1 VQPTTGKSVHE
12 LNLIR
17 AAAEDVA
24 AARVVLSERSQALK
38 AIVRT
43 ALDHGAVPT
52 DVARAS
58 EAALPTAGMP
68 VKTSPPVLTA

>member
-1 VQPTTGKSVHE
+1 MHE

-24 AARVVLSERSQALK
+24 AARVVLRERSQALQ
-38 AIVRT
+38 AIIRT

-58 EAALPTAGMP
+58 EAALPTPGP
-68 VKTSPPVLTA
+68 LTESRPPVLTA

>member
-1 VQPTTGKSVHE
+1 MHE

-24 AARVVLSERSQALK
+24 AARAVLGERSQALK
-38 AIVRT
+38 AIART
-43 ALDHGAVPT
+43 ALDHGVPPA

-68 VKTSPPVLTA
+68 AKTRPPVLTA

>member
-1 VQPTTGKSVHE
+1 MHQ
-12 LNLIR
+12 LNLVR

-24 AARVVLSERSQALK
+24 AARVVLRERSQALK

-43 ALDHGAVPT
+43 ALDHGVPPT

-68 VKTSPPVLTA
+68 AKTSQPGLTA

>member
-1 VQPTTGKSVHE
+1 MHE

-43 ALDHGAVPT
+43 ALDHGAVPA

-58 EAALPTAGMP
+58 EAALPVPPMP
-68 VKTSPPVLTA
+68 ANTSPPVLTA

>member
-1 VQPTTGKSVHE
+1 MHE

-24 AARVVLSERSQALK
+24 AARMVLRERSQALQ
-38 AIVRT
+38 AIIRT

-52 DVARAS
+52 EVARAS
-58 EAALPTAGMP
+58 EAALPTPAMP
-68 VKTSPPVLTA
+68 AKTRPPVLTA

>member
-1 VQPTTGKSVHE
+1 MHE

-24 AARVVLSERSQALK
+24 AARVVLRERSQALQS
-38 AIVRT
+38 IVRT
-43 ALDHGAVPT
+43 ALDHGAVPA

-68 VKTSPPVLTA
+68 AKTRPPVLTA